1 MIAAITVLLI
11 NVSGEYNSG
20 LIFWEGR
27 DSGIIVHI
35 TVAVME

>member
-1 MIAAITVLLI
+1 MIAAVTVLL
-11 NVSGEYNSG
+11 NVSGECNSG